1 MNIIRTNNT
10 TSTTR
15 ATPSNRSEVHRTS
28 PFMRALNGIFN
39 TIQKLTGTSGQ
50 KGHSLQPAGK
60 QDSNKMQIIGV
71 QTQSVTNK
79 AGNLRPPAPEPLIRI
94 FNSATSASSKT
105 QVTRPS
111 SPPPPPPIQNP
122 SSATSASSKTQV
134 TRPTSPPPPP
144 PIQNLNSA
152 TSAARPTSPPPAP
165 PVLDKTNASQQGPEI
180 SAQKENELARP
191 NPSVDKNNETL
202 RLLGKVSQKALI
214 NLMFALNERKNNQ

>member
-105 QVTRPS
+105 QVTRP
-111 SPPPPPPIQNP
+111 
-122 SSATSASSKTQV
+122 
-134 TRPTSPPPPP
+134 TSPPPPP

-152 TSAARPTSPPPAP
+152 TSASSKKQVARPTSPPPAP

>member
-1 MNIIRTNNT
+1 M
-10 TSTTR
+10 
-15 ATPSNRSEVHRTS
+15 
-28 PFMRALNGIFN
+28 NGIFN

-111 SPPPPPPIQNP
+111 SPPPPPPIQNLN
-122 SSATSASSKTQV
+122 SATSASSKTQV
-134 TRPTSPPPPP
+134 T
-144 PIQNLNSA
+144 
-152 TSAARPTSPPPAP
+152 RPTSPPPAP

>member
-111 SPPPPPPIQNP
+111 SPPPPPPIQNLN
-122 SSATSASSKTQV
+122 SATSASSKTQV
-134 TRPTSPPPPP
+134 T
-144 PIQNLNSA
+144 
-152 TSAARPTSPPPAP
+152 RPTSPPPAP